1 MSIFLVEKKFSKIL
15 DDLKF
20 NIDTNRSFFEKI
32 LKKNPSLVY
41 SKINEIA
48 QFVGSRYGI
57 ELRIHFPDPAKI
69 YAVDSYGKEN
79 IGIVV
84 DRFKKNFSLPREIIK
99 TKAIETIPHATASDA
114 YMYEGKEG
122 VRISFNQGRIELLPG
137 SIHIWCTLD
146 KEIEDYINW
155 LFNNVLVIS

>member
-122 VRISFNQGRIELLPG
+122 VRISFKQGRIELLPG

-155 LFNNVLVIS
+155 LFNNVLVIP

>member
-1 MSIFLVEKKFSKIL
+1 MMFSKIME
-15 DDLKF
+15 DLKSNF
-20 NIDTNRSFFEKI
+20 DTNRIFFEKF
-32 LKKNPSLVY
+32 LKKNPGIVY

-48 QFVGSRYGI
+48 LFVGSRYGI

-69 YAVDSYGKEN
+69 YVFDSYGKEN

-99 TKAIETIPHATASDA
+99 SKATETIQDATASDA

-122 VRISFNQGRIELLPG
+122 LRISFKQGRIELLPG
-137 SIHIWCTLD
+137 SIHIWSIID
-146 KEIEDYINW
+146 DEIENYVNW
-155 LFNNVLVIS
+155 IFNNVLVKP

>member
-15 DDLKF
+15 EDLKF
-20 NIDTNRSFFEKI
+20 NLDTNRSFFEKI

-41 SKINEIA
+41 SKVNEIA

-69 YAVDSYGKEN
+69 YVIDSYGKEN

-84 DRFKKNFSLPREIIK
+84 DRFKKNFSIPREKIK
-99 TKAIETIPHATASDA
+99 SKAIETIRDATASDA

-122 VRISFNQGRIELLPG
+122 VRISFKQGRIELLPG

-146 KEIEDYINW
+146 REIEDYINW
-155 LFNNVLVIS
+155 IFNNVLVIS

>member
-1 MSIFLVEKKFSKIL
+1 MVDRRFSKIME
-15 DDLKF
+15 DLKF
-20 NIDTNRSFFEKI
+20 NLDTNRIFLEKL
-32 LKKNPSLVY
+32 LKKNPGLVY

-69 YAVDSYGKEN
+69 YVFDSYGKEN

-99 TKAIETIPHATASDA
+99 SKAIETIRDATASDA

-122 VRISFNQGRIELLPG
+122 LRISFKQGRIELLPG
-137 SIHIWCTLD
+137 SIHIWSIID
-146 KEIEDYINW
+146 DEIENYVNW
-155 LFNNVLVIS
+155 IFNNVLVKS

>member
-1 MSIFLVEKKFSKIL
+1 MTFSKIL
-15 DDLKF
+15 EDLQF
-20 NIDTNRSFFEKI
+20 NFNTNRIFFEKY

-57 ELRIHFPDPAKI
+57 DLRIHFPDPAKI
-69 YAVDSYGKEN
+69 YLFDSYGKEN

-84 DRFKKNFSLPREIIK
+84 DRFKKNFSLPREVIK
-99 TKAIETIPHATASDA
+99 SKAIETIQDANASDA

-122 VRISFNQGRIELLPG
+122 VRILFKQGRIELLPG
-137 SIHIWCTLD
+137 SIHIWGIID
-146 KEIEDYINW
+146 NEIENYVNW
-155 LFNNVLVIS
+155 IFNNVLVKS

>member
-1 MSIFLVEKKFSKIL
+1 MSIFLVEKKFSKIME
-15 DDLKF
+15 DLKF
-20 NIDTNRSFFEKI
+20 NLNTNRSFFEKI
-32 LKKNPSLVY
+32 LKKNPTLVY

-69 YAVDSYGKEN
+69 YVFDCYGKEN

-99 TKAIETIPHATASDA
+99 TKALEAIPYATASDA

-122 VRISFNQGRIELLPG
+122 VRISLKQGRIELLPG

-146 KEIEDYINW
+146 KEIENYINW
-155 LFNNVLVIS
+155 LFNNVLITS

>member
-1 MSIFLVEKKFSKIL
+1 MIFSKIME
-15 DDLKF
+15 DLQF
-20 NIDTNRSFFEKI
+20 NFNTNRIFFEKYK
-32 LKKNPSLVY
+32 KKNPSLVY

-57 ELRIHFPDPAKI
+57 DLRIHFPDPAKI
-69 YAVDSYGKEN
+69 YLFDSYGKEN

-99 TKAIETIPHATASDA
+99 SKAIETIQDANASDA

-122 VRISFNQGRIELLPG
+122 VRILFKQGRIELLPG
-137 SIHIWCTLD
+137 SIHIWSIVD
-146 KEIEDYINW
+146 DEIENYVNW
-155 LFNNVLVIS
+155 IFNNVLVKS

>member
-15 DDLKF
+15 EDLKF
-20 NIDTNRSFFEKI
+20 NLDTNRSFFEKI

-48 QFVGSRYGI
+48 QFVGSRYRI

-122 VRISFNQGRIELLPG
+122 VRISFKQGRIELLPG

>member
-15 DDLKF
+15 EDLKF
-20 NIDTNRSFFEKI
+20 NLDTNRSFFEKI

-41 SKINEIA
+41 SKVNEIA
-48 QFVGSRYGI
+48 KFVGSRYGM

-122 VRISFNQGRIELLPG
+122 VRISFKQGRIELLPG

-146 KEIEDYINW
+146 REIEDYINW

>member
-1 MSIFLVEKKFSKIL
+1 MLIFLVERMFSKIME
-15 DDLKF
+15 DLKF
-20 NIDTNRSFFEKI
+20 NFDTNRSFFEKY
-32 LKKNPSLVY
+32 LKKNPGLVY
-41 SKINEIA
+41 SKINEIT

-99 TKAIETIPHATASDA
+99 TKAIENIPHGTASDA

-122 VRISFNQGRIELLPG
+122 VRISFKQGRIELLPG

-146 KEIEDYINW
+146 REIEDYINW
-155 LFNNVLVIS
+155 IFNNVLVIS

>member
-1 MSIFLVEKKFSKIL
+1 M
-15 DDLKF
+15 DDLKS
-20 NIDTNRSFFEKI
+20 NLDTNRIYLEKL
-32 LKKNPSLVY
+32 LKKNPGLVY

-69 YAVDSYGKEN
+69 YVFDSYGKEN

-84 DRFKKNFSLPREIIK
+84 DRFKKNFSIPREKIK
-99 TKAIETIPHATASDA
+99 SKAIETIRDATASDA

-122 VRISFNQGRIELLPG
+122 VRISFKQGRIELLPG
-137 SIHIWCTLD
+137 SIHIWSIID
-146 KEIEDYINW
+146 NEIKNYVNW
-155 LFNNVLVIS
+155 IFNNVLVIS

>member
-1 MSIFLVEKKFSKIL
+1 M

-122 VRISFNQGRIELLPG
+122 VRISFKQGRIELLPG

>member
-1 MSIFLVEKKFSKIL
+1 MIFSKIME
-15 DDLKF
+15 DLQF
-20 NIDTNRSFFEKI
+20 NFNTNRIFFEKYK
-32 LKKNPSLVY
+32 KKNPSLVY

-57 ELRIHFPDPAKI
+57 DLRIHFPDPAKI
-69 YAVDSYGKEN
+69 YLFDSYGKEN

-99 TKAIETIPHATASDA
+99 SKAIETIQDANASDA

-122 VRISFNQGRIELLPG
+122 VRILFKQGRIELLPG
-137 SIHIWCTLD
+137 SIHIWSIVD
-146 KEIEDYINW
+146 DEIENYVNW
-155 LFNNVLVIS
+155 VFNNVLVKS

>member
-15 DDLKF
+15 EDLKF
-20 NIDTNRSFFEKI
+20 NLDTNRSFLEKI

-41 SKINEIA
+41 SKVNEIA

-69 YAVDSYGKEN
+69 YVVDSYGKEN

-84 DRFKKNFSLPREIIK
+84 DRFKKNFSLPRELIK
-99 TKAIETIPHATASDA
+99 IKAIETIPHGTASDA

-122 VRISFNQGRIELLPG
+122 VRISFKQGRIELLPG

-146 KEIEDYINW
+146 REIEDYINW
-155 LFNNVLVIS
+155 IFNNVLVIS

>member
-1 MSIFLVEKKFSKIL
+1 MFSKIME
-15 DDLKF
+15 DLKL
-20 NIDTNRSFFEKI
+20 NLDTNRTFFEKFI
-32 LKKNPSLVY
+32 NKNPVLVY

-69 YAVDSYGKEN
+69 YAFDSYGKEN

-99 TKAIETIPHATASDA
+99 SKAIETIRDATASDA

-122 VRISFNQGRIELLPG
+122 VRISFKQGRIELLPG
-137 SIHIWCTLD
+137 SIHIWSIID
-146 KEIEDYINW
+146 NEIENYVNW
-155 LFNNVLVIS
+155 IFNNVLVIS

>member
-1 MSIFLVEKKFSKIL
+1 MSIFLVEKKFSKIME
-15 DDLKF
+15 DLKF
-20 NIDTNRSFFEKI
+20 NLDTNRIFLEKF
-32 LKKNPSLVY
+32 LKKNPGLVY

-69 YAVDSYGKEN
+69 NVFDYYGKEN

-99 TKAIETIPHATASDA
+99 TKALETIPYATASDA
-114 YMYEGKEG
+114 YMYKGKEG
-122 VRISFNQGRIELLPG
+122 VRISFKQGRIELLPG
-137 SIHIWCTLD
+137 SIHIWSIID
-146 KEIEDYINW
+146 DEIENYVNW
-155 LFNNVLVIS
+155 IFNNVLVRS